1 MARMLNVF
9 LCDFLW
15 WAHQLSIP
23 SRFDRE
29 LLVKHASRIT
39 SAFAGISRTRS

>member
-1 MARMLNVF
+1 MLNVF

-23 SRFDRE
+23 SRFSQHDRE
-29 LLVKHASRIT
+29 LLVKHASRKT
-39 SAFAGISRTRS
+39 SASAGISHTRS